1 MSTLFQPVTTLLIG
15 IAMAIYG
22 LVHSVSQFPDP
33 VAFTNLVANLPAF
46 SSVLLFVLGLLAFAA
61 GIVLVVLGIRS
72 MRRRW
77 RRFGQLARHIASQP
91 QYQDEDG
98 WGPAAYR

>member
-1 MSTLFQPVTTLLIG
+1 MSTLFQPILTLLIG
-15 IAMAIYG
+15 VAMTIYG
-22 LVHSVSQFPDP
+22 LIHSITRFPGP
-33 VAFTNLVANLPAF
+33 EAFLNLMAHMPAVM
-46 SSVLLFVLGLLAFAA
+46 SVLFFVLGLLAFAA
-61 GIVLVVLGIRS
+61 GIVLTVIGIRN

-77 RRFGQLARHIASQP
+77 RRFGQLARHVESQP